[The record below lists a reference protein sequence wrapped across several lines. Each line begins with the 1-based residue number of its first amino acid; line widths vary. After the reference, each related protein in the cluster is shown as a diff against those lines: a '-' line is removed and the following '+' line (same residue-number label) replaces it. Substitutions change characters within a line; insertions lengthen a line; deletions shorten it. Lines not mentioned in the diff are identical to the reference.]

1 MKGIDINKVHIFVY
15 QVVKCSDGKY
25 YYYKSPLC
33 QTSVPKKVAGLDVV
47 EVVCC
52 QADVDSAASFVYM
65 KNKEVEKCLRK

>member
-47 EVVCC
+47 EVVCY